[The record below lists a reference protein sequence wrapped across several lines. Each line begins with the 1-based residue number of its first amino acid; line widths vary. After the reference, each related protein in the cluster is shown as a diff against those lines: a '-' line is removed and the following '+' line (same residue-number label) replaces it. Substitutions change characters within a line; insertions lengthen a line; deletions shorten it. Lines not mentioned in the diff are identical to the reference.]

1 MERIKFAGIEGEIVE
16 TSPHSSYVVV
26 KLSDRITIVGTTNN
40 QFNWQEM
47 PDVSSGFESFITYIG
62 IRTVA
67 SAQKVKEIVGNVGGY
82 TYKKE
87 SEPRKSK
94 RVTSFPF
101 EIKIRGLTPDFVA
114 EVIRL
119 KKI

>member
-1 MERIKFAGIEGEIVE
+1 MEKINFAGIEGEVIE
-16 TSPHSSYVVV
+16 TSPHGSYVVV
-26 KLSDRITIVGTTNN
+26 RLSDRITIVGTTNN

-47 PDVSSGFESFITYIG
+47 PDAASGFESFVTYIG
-62 IRTVA
+62 VR
-67 SAQKVKEIVGNVGGY
+67 SSSGGEQVKEIVAQVGGY

-87 SEPRKSK
+87 AEARNSK
-94 RVTSFPF
+94 RVSAFPL
-101 EIKIRGLTPDFVA
+101 EVKIRGLTPEFVA